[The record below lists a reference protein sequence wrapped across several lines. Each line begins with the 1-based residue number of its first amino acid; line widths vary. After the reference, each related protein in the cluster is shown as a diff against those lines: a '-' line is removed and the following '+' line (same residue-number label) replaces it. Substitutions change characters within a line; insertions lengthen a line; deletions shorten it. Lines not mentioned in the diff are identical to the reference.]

1 MDDSVQPPPLPLVP
15 PLRTGSLEPDEHSPQ
30 ALAKALHALAERVE
44 QGVTAN
50 AALVDRMHGE
60 LERQKGDLLG
70 RALSPLLFEI
80 VGLHDQ
86 MLDVM
91 DTLKQSNADLPSERV
106 LGLFDVLRSRCE
118 AILSGA
124 GVFPFRED
132 SRTFNPRRQRVV
144 RRVLR
149 VGGTGEVERS
159 LGPGFERGDEVL
171 CKERVE
177 ICARWP

>member
-1 MDDSVQPPPLPLVP
+1 MDDSAQQHDLAPPRP
-15 PLRTGSLEPDEHSPQ
+15 TSGELE
-30 ALAKALHALAERVE
+30 LAKALRELAERIE
-44 QGVTAN
+44 QGVTASV
-50 AALVDRMHGE
+50 ALVDRMHNE

-86 MLDVM
+86 VLDVI
-91 DTLKQSNADLPSERV
+91 DSVNQNNVELPSERV
-106 LGLFDVLRSRCE
+106 VGLFDVLRGRCE
-118 AILSGA
+118 AILGGA
-124 GVFPFRED
+124 GVFPFREE
-132 SRTFNPRRQRVV
+132 SRVFNPKRQRVV

-159 LGPGFERGDEVL
+159 LGPGFERGSEVL

-177 ICARWP
+177 ICVRWP